1 MARIYKTPVIQ
12 KGSVLLNSVLKD
24 TGLYFELEQR
34 ALLGKWT
41 QVVGESLAKKLQ
53 LVDVDR
59 GCLYCKVKNAGWK
72 AEISFM
78 KDEIIEKS
86 NEVLGKK
93 INTRSPIH
101 SLKVRK

>member
-93 INTRSPIH
+93 LIRDLRFIH
-101 SLKVRK
+101 